1 MSALPSRFMRVW
13 PTIETLD
20 LCLWLKAGGNH
31 KRESQCPSKNVAW
44 RHLTQPPMSAD
55 THSLANASMIEGIA
69 LAQGG
74 AVDRGTSR
82 LHSCVP
88 SVIPP
93 ANGQDERGQQLR
105 GCLTC
110 NQWHDP
116 RQFGST
122 FRGESGCAHPL
133 RSDYGDGRSMLI

>member
-44 RHLTQPPMSAD
+44 RHLTQPYVSRP
-55 THSLANASMIEGIA
+55 HSLANASMIEGIA

-82 LHSCVP
+82 PRCLPHANPYKLAP
-88 SVIPP
+88 SLI
-93 ANGQDERGQQLR
+93 LR
-105 GCLTC
+105 LD
-110 NQWHDP
+110 N
-116 RQFGST
+116 S
-122 FRGESGCAHPL
+122 
-133 RSDYGDGRSMLI
+133 